1 MKCGT
6 LTFERSG
13 LSTRADDSS
22 PARSLWHIPLWA
34 MELLKVPRGVIVK
47 PRSHSSNQPY
57 ELASFQK
64 PYWESPLPVL
74 PIITQGSDV
83 YQDTDDTKDK
93 E

>member
-6 LTFERSG
+6 LTFERTG

-34 MELLKVPRGVIVK
+34 MELLK
-47 PRSHSSNQPY
+47 
-57 ELASFQK
+57 K

-93 E
+93 EQAFFKRT